1 MTRLTLTIEGMTC
14 QGCVKSVQNA
24 ISDLNGVQAVTV
36 DLATKQAVIDYDQT
50 VLDKTQIT
58 QTIEDA
64 GFDIE

>member
-24 ISDLNGVQAVTV
+24 ISDLNGVQNVTV
-36 DLATKQAVIDYDQT
+36 DLATKQAVIDYDDT